1 MSENVEL
8 PPMQQTPVNAR
19 VSSGKLATYVW
30 NGDLKSKPVKDL
42 KQYPY
47 DGVLESDRI
56 KGKPHVY
63 SARCVIPT
71 RTVNVKVAL
80 FNTKRESQMIPRGT
94 ELGEVHDVEEVREID
109 RVENDLVSD
118 LTPPETEALKKI
130 MERLSPDLTKD
141 QRQKRGAY
149 W

>member
-1 MSENVEL
+1 MCIRDRLQREPVTTNVRRIYVSENVEL

-19 VSSGKLATYVW
+19 VSSGKLAKYVW
-30 NGDLKSKPVKDL
+30 SGELGSEPVKDL

-63 SARCVIPT
+63 SAKCVIPA

-80 FNTKRESQMIPRGT
+80 LNTKKESQMIPRGT
-94 ELGEVHDVEEVREID
+94 ELR
-109 RVENDLVSD
+109 RS
-118 LTPPETEALKKI
+118 A
-130 MERLSPDLTKD
+130 R
-141 QRQKRGAY
+141 R
-149 W
+149 